1 MAVRKAVSAATMTFT
16 AISMIRFFIVYA
28 SLRLRILCLL
38 LGDPVLER
46 GHLLDVLLLLGVGLF
61 GREVDLLLDAVGGER
76 TEVLEGDGGDVVL
89 GCSLGTEADVD
100 GLHVG
105 GRVPLALEQGCPGDA
120 FLGGLDGGDEG
131 AQTVD
136 LHGVA
141 LRQEFCDAAR
151 HLHEHAL
158 DDVSAVDRVVLGH
171 VLAEAAQRDCLLL
184 NGLGVV
190 LAVARIVRID
200 VLANVDFKLWI
211 LYCHSDKRFLMVLNY
226 CATICIGPPPTAL

>member
-1 MAVRKAVSAATMTFT
+1 M
-16 AISMIRFFIVYA
+16 
-28 SLRLRILCLL
+28 
-38 LGDPVLER
+38 
-46 GHLLDVLLLLGVGLF
+46 
-61 GREVDLLLDAVGGER
+61 
-76 TEVLEGDGGDVVL
+76 
-89 GCSLGTEADVD
+89 D

-105 GRVPLALEQGCPGDA
+105 GRVPLALEQGCPGDT
-120 FLGGLDGGDEG
+120 FLGRLDGGDEG

-141 LRQEFCDAAR
+141 LRQELCDAAR

-171 VLAEAAQRDCLLL
+171 VLAEAAQRDGLLL
-184 NGLGVV
+184 DGLGVV

-211 LYCHSDKRFLMVLNY
+211 FYCHNLILLFLFLVMLDYFLRRTASGRRLPPLCDQHHLPPAHCFQFFLNHVAKVIKNFDTTKY
-226 CATICIGPPPTAL
+226 FINFFQKFFKIMLQAAF